1 MKFRIRPQKSVL
13 IIDDDKDLLNLFAT
27 HLNVSDDLKVLI
39 AEDES
44 TGLQLA
50 NENSPNIILLDW
62 KMPDMDGLKVSE
74 TLKGEKNTSKIPV
87 LMLTAKGMMGDVEQ
101 ALSLGA
107 SDYITK
113 PVHLGVLSHKVKK
126 ALG

>member
-62 KMPDMDGLKVSE
+62 KMPDMDGLKVLE